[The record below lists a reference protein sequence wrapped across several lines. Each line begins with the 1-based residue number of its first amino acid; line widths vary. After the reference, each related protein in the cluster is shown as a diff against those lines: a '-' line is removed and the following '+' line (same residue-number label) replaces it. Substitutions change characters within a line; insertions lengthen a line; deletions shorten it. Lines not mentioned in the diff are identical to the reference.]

1 MSPYRARKSK
11 CICTLWNK
19 LLFSYRSQ
27 FLRTWIKWSNNYKIA
42 VKQRKPTCSWRGT
55 LRWALPLPKLPS
67 SVKNTLCYQ
76 LSRGERGIPDWF
88 WGDCPQAQRVV
99 AEKKIKGEF
108 AQLHQFLREEEEA
121 RLTAIRK
128 EAERAWIITERELK
142 IIRGQMHVLT
152 ESISR
157 LEKDMKKDDYAF
169 FKVQN
174 SV

>member
-1 MSPYRARKSK
+1 M
-11 CICTLWNK
+11 
-19 LLFSYRSQ
+19 
-27 FLRTWIKWSNNYKIA
+27 
-42 VKQRKPTCSWRGT
+42 
-55 LRWALPLPKLPS
+55 
-67 SVKNTLCYQ
+67 
-76 LSRGERGIPDWF
+76 
-88 WGDCPQAQRVV
+88 VV
-99 AEKKIKGEF
+99 EKKIKGEF

-128 EAERAWIITERELK
+128 EAEMAEIITERELK